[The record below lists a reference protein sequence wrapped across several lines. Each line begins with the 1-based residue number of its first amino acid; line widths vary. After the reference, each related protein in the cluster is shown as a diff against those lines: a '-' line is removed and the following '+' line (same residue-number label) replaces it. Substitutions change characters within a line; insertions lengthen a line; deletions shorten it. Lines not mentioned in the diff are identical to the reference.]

1 MIRTRDINVP
11 VMAGMTSSCLFSEI
25 KGVNYPFSDLDLR
38 LIIKF
43 TALFVSVGM
52 MVLLDAV
59 SVSERFSK
67 PILFTS
73 VGSD

>member
-43 TALFVSVGM
+43 TCIICECWNDGFIRCCLC
-52 MVLLDAV
+52 
-59 SVSERFSK
+59 SERFSK